1 MKSGGAAWFVST
13 LLQPHAMLAFNRGLL
28 TDETQEESLNLN
40 ASGFVDESLPSPFGP
55 FELPEG
61 PRIVEDSLRQ
71 FPPPT
76 FPMAR
81 GGAARGGAAAAP
93 YSSVHDMIAAHGIVF
108 STPPSQ
114 PQQLPTATAPSTQ
127 ESSSIASLYP
137 HCSQEMDS
145 DFDNVLR
152 IDWMH
157 CDAGQVYDILVS
169 PHMQCG
175 SSKSMAWVLQ
185 FAVKQL
191 TGVLS
196 CFCSKE
202 SDALKALVAKGI
214 K

>member
-1 MKSGGAAWFVST
+1 
-13 LLQPHAMLAFNRGLL
+13 MLSFNRGLI
-28 TDETQEESLNLN
+28 DETQEDSASLNVN
-40 ASGFVDESLPSPFGP
+40 AFGFVDDSLPSPF
-55 FELPEG
+55 EDEH
-61 PRIVEDSLRQ
+61 RSTIVEESLRQ
-71 FPPPT
+71 FPPPP

-81 GGAARGGAAAAP
+81 GGGARGGEAASAVR
-93 YSSVHDMIAAHGIVF
+93 YSSVHDMVAAHGIVF

-114 PQQLPTATAPSTQ
+114 PQQCDATAGCMPLGSLHPLRPPPTAAAL
-127 ESSSIASLYP
+127 SSHESIASLYP
-137 HCSQEMDS
+137 HCLQEMDA
-145 DFDNVLR
+145 DFDSILR
-152 IDWMH
+152 IDWMS
-157 CDAGQVYDILVS
+157 CDAGQVYDVLVS

-202 SDALKALVAKGI
+202 SEALKVLVSKGI